1 MLFTKSRGLPPTPSS
16 WGKPLIG
23 VLFELNFLLCT
34 CDVNFLVINPNCYVS
49 LSDSTKSCCYFCSL
63 LFDSCL
69 TWILVIFKPKTAL
82 WNGAL
87 LELNFQFILVC
98 ILPQPA
104 FYSQSAVCSLH
115 FTHNLHFIP
124 GPQSAVRSP
133 QSSFYTDRLRKTVT
147 FPKIHVP
154 VFLCGVIVKIL
165 VEM

>member
-1 MLFTKSRGLPPTPSS
+1 MLFTKSRGLPPTPFS

-63 LFDSCL
+63 LFDSCF
-69 TWILVIFKPKTAL
+69 TWILVILNPKQLFGTVHY
-82 WNGAL
+82 
-87 LELNFQFILVC
+87 LNSIFSLYSS
-98 ILPQPA
+98 A
-104 FYSQSAVCSLH
+104 FYPSLRFTLSLQSALYTQSAFYPWSAVC
-115 FTHNLHFIP
+115 
-124 GPQSAVRSP
+124 SP

-154 VFLCGVIVKIL
+154 VFLCGGIVQIL
-165 VEM
+165 DTM